1 MEIRV
6 KRTNA
11 KNPGSD
17 ELYHWKY
24 IKRERI
30 NGKWRYYY
38 DVDQLKDDIGITARE
53 EMNKALT
60 TQKQAETDLRKSKQ
74 KVNRAVEDHRSYDK
88 QSKKNNNHSKS
99 KDRQLRSVV
108 DKTLTD
114 YYKDLDRANNAR
126 TKTLSITKKYN
137 STPLGKLEKSYE
149 NAKRKIKNLFN

>member
-1 MEIRV
+1 MEIKV

-11 KNPGSD
+11 QNPASD

-24 IKRERI
+24 VKRERV

-38 DVDQLKDDIGITARE
+38 DVDQLKDDVGITARE

-60 TQKQAETDLRKSKQ
+60 TQKQAKTALGKSKL
-74 KVNRAVEDHRSYDK
+74 KVNRAVEAHRSYDK

-114 YYKDLDRANNAR
+114 YYKDLDRFNNAK
-126 TKTLSITKKYN
+126 TKTLSAMKKYS
-137 STPLGKLEKSYE
+137 STPLGKLEKKYNE
-149 NAKRKIKNLFN
+149 IKRDFYYYFG